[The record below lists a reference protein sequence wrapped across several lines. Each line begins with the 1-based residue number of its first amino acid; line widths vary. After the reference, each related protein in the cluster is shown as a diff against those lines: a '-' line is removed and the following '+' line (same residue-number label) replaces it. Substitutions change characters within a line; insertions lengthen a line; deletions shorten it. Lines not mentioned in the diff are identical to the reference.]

1 MILKVKIKEFLI
13 FFYLLFFCSISSS
26 NEIFVSLKKNKV
38 NVRYGPSFDSDVKY
52 VYKKINLPIKQID
65 KKENF
70 RRIIDLKNNSGWI
83 HVSQLKKNNS
93 VIATK
98 DKILFKEP
106 TSFAKP
112 IALIKKGKLL
122 MVQKCEK
129 KWCEIQTDDFNGWIK
144 IDNLWGL
151 IN

>member
-1 MILKVKIKEFLI
+1 MIFKIKIKEISIL
-13 FFYLLFFCSISSS
+13 FYLLFFCSISSA
-26 NEIFVSLKKNKV
+26 NEIFVSLKKSKV

-83 HVSQLKKNNS
+83 HVSQLKRISS
-93 VIATK
+93 VIVTR
-98 DKILFKEP
+98 DKVLFKKP

-112 IALIKKGKLL
+112 IALLKKGRLL
-122 MVQKCEK
+122 ILEKCVD
-129 KWCEIQTDDFNGWIK
+129 KWCYIKTGSYQGWVDK
-144 IDNLWGL
+144 LYLWG
-151 IN
+151 NVD